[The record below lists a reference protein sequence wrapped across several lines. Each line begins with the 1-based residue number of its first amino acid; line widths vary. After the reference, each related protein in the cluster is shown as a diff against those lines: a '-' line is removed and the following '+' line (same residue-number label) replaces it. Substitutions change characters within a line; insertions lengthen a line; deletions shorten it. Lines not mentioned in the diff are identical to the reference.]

1 MRRTLPIN
9 HQGSGQTL
17 MSSLPQSF
25 RNWVESLV
33 GPHSID
39 LMALDSNS
47 QCHRHY
53 TPYPTP
59 LSTGVNFFAH
69 NPCLDEH
76 GRKENGY
83 LFPPIYLIRPALQHL
98 LFCKAKATLLVPDIC
113 PRPYW
118 WPVLCRCMSGQYLLA
133 QQGNR
138 EVLIWPSRQ
147 QGFHQPHTLPLPW
160 NLWIFLIGNKQ

>member
-1 MRRTLPIN
+1 MNVALQLEWVPSAANPADQASREWSDSDVKLAPKFWE
-9 HQGSGQTL
+9 L
-17 MSSLPQSF
+17 
-25 RNWVESLV
+25 VESLA

-69 NPCLDEH
+69 NPGFDEH
-76 GRKENGY
+76 GREENGY
-83 LFPPIYLIRPALQHL
+83 LVPPIYLIGPAIQHL
-98 LFCKAKATLLVPDIC
+98 LSCNARATLLVPDIF

-118 WPVLCRCMSGQYLLA
+118 WPVLC
-133 QQGNR
+133 
-138 EVLIWPSRQ
+138 
-147 QGFHQPHTLPLPW
+147 
-160 NLWIFLIGNKQ
+160 